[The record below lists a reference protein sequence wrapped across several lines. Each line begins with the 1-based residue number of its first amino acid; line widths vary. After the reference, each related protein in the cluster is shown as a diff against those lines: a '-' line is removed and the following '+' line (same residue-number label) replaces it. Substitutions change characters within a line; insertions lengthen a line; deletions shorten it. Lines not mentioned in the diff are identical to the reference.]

1 MDIDFSKNLQFYSNE
16 HPTEGEIVLVQFTKK
31 HEGFFDATL
40 MEYIRYNGLMNFQDA
55 SKKRRISSWADIVPI
70 GRNMAARVESVDMK
84 TRIVQLSIVYFED
97 KEEDAI
103 ETRKKYMMP
112 FNENK
117 SMVGFITSFCI
128 ISKLEFSEIWT
139 ILIHYIDSERQEY
152 NDDEGEEKSLWIYFV
167 DNFNDMIDT
176 WLEETHLL
184 DVSDIMKE
192 LFKKRTEKIDHK
204 ITTKISIISLGG
216 ISNIKILLQSVLD
229 TIDYE
234 YNFYYDT
241 TPNYIFETNL
251 EYITDVNHKQFV
263 EDIKKEATKF
273 NPQIFIK

>member
-1 MDIDFSKNLQFYSNE
+1 MEVDFSKNLQFYSNE
-16 HPTEGEIVLVQFTKK
+16 HPVEGEIVLVQFTKK
-31 HEGFFDATL
+31 HEGFFDAIL
-40 MEYIRYNGLMNFQDA
+40 MEYIGYNGLMNFQDA

-70 GRNMAARVESVDMK
+70 GRNMAAHVESVDMK

-97 KEEDAI
+97 KEEEAS
-103 ETRKKYMMP
+103 ETRKKYMIP

-128 ISKLEFSEIWT
+128 ITKLEFSEIW
-139 ILIHYIDSERQEY
+139 INFIHYIDSQRQEY
-152 NDDEGEEKSLWIYFV
+152 NDEEEEEKSLWIYFV
-167 DNFNDMIDT
+167 DNFNDMIDI
-176 WLEETHLL
+176 WFEETELQ
-184 DVSDIMKE
+184 SNDIIKE
-192 LFKKRTEKIDHK
+192 LFKKRTEKIDYK

-216 ISNIKILLQSVLD
+216 ISNVQKLLQTVFD

-251 EYITDVNHKQFV
+251 EYITDSNHKRFV
-263 EDIKKEATKF
+263 EDIKKEATKY